1 MKHFWSNLSL
11 GTKIASLTSFLVIV
25 SILTTTFIFIQRERD
40 YFHHE
45 LENQASL
52 LLGTLP
58 LTMRDQLY
66 RMELDELID
75 IVKVVS
81 KNKNIQQF
89 VIFDDQGLILYDS
102 SRPQIMFSQTVDPL
116 GHLLINSKGN
126 QIYSDW
132 KENQFV
138 AGKAVKL
145 GNQVLGAVAVGLS
158 TEPLNEKIAAYTQ
171 RSLILVLISIL
182 LGSLLSFWLGRQI
195 TNPLRE
201 LANIACQMSAG
212 DIFVQID
219 IPSKDEIGQ
228 LGDAF
233 NHMTTSIQK
242 REFELRELAA
252 GLERTVEE
260 RTIELRR
267 HNKQLERIA
276 IEDPLTGIYNRRYF
290 FELAEKEVERAKR
303 YKNPLSVVI
312 LDADNFKRMNDN
324 FGHLIGDQILVNLA
338 KLCLNNIR
346 SLDIL
351 ARYGGEEFVILM
363 PEATK
368 KDAQKIAERL
378 RKLVAETSMVT
389 GALDVMITISLGVAS
404 WNCNQELNFDSLL
417 VRADQALYQSKEY
430 GRNRV
435 SIWQE

>member
-1 MKHFWSNLSL
+1 MKQFWLNLSL
-11 GTKIASLTSFLVIV
+11 GTKIASLTSFLVVV
-25 SILTTTFIFIQRERD
+25 SIITTTIIFIQRERE
-40 YFHHE
+40 YFHRE
-45 LENQASL
+45 LENQAGL
-52 LLGTLP
+52 LLETVP

-89 VIFDDQGLILYDS
+89 VIFDDHGLILYDS
-102 SRPQIMFSQTVDPL
+102 SRPEMLFSQSVDPL
-116 GHLLINSKGN
+116 GYLLINSEGE

-132 KENQFV
+132 KENQFI
-138 AGKAVKL
+138 AGKPIRL

-171 RSLILVLISIL
+171 RSLILVFLTIFW
-182 LGSLLSFWLGRQI
+182 GSVLSFLLGRQI

-201 LANIACQMSAG
+201 LADIACQMSTG
-212 DIFVQID
+212 DTFIRIT
-219 IPSKDEIGQ
+219 IPSRDEIGQ

-233 NHMTTSIQK
+233 NNLTDSIQK
-242 REFELRELAA
+242 REFELRELAS

-260 RTIELRR
+260 RTIELQQ

-290 FELAEKEVERAKR
+290 FELAEKEVERANR

-312 LDADNFKRMNDN
+312 FDVDNFKRMNDS

-346 SLDIL
+346 SMDII

-368 KDAQKIAERL
+368 EDAQKIAERL
-378 RKLVAETSMVT
+378 RKIVAETSMVT
-389 GALDVMITISLGVAS
+389 GALDVMMTISLGVAS
-404 WNCNQELNFDSLL
+404 WNCNQELDFDSLL
-417 VRADQALYQSKEY
+417 ARADQALYQSKES

-435 SIWQE
+435 SAWQE